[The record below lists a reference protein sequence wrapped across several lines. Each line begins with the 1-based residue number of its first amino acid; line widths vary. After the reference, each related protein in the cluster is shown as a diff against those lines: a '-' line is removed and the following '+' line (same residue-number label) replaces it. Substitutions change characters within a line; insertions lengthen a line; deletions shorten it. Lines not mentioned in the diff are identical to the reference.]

1 MVSTPKPTPNPTLT
15 TQEKTTY
22 FQKPSSYVSEEMINQ
37 IGPVA
42 QNTFDVFCSEFRKDE
57 NQHKIKVYVIDPLI
71 KHIADKLQP
80 YVMTTI
86 CAFVIFFLLIIII
99 LILLIKNNSI

>member
-1 MVSTPKPTPNPTLT
+1 MDSDK
-15 TQEKTTY
+15 QSIY
-22 FQKPSSYVSEEMINQ
+22 YQKPSSYHSEDMVNQ
-37 IGPVA
+37 IGPFA
-42 QNTFDVFCSEFRKDE
+42 KNGIDALCKEFKKDD
-57 NQHKIKVYVIDPLI
+57 NQHKIKVHIIDPLV

-86 CAFVIFFLLIIII
+86 FVFVIFFLLIIII